1 MFIPYFCFS
10 LDFDEVYQATVMKNN
25 LVVVTILSIGILSLV
40 SCGNSGPLTEGSIEQ
55 TAWELEK
62 IPGEKIPEGVTF
74 KISFEAGTLFG
85 EGPCNRYHATY
96 NAGNGELTV
105 FGGIGRST
113 FECPA
118 NGPLELAYYN
128 QLAQAET
135 FGFRG
140 EQLVIRTKDG
150 DLVFN
155 NVRFSSNTK

>member
-1 MFIPYFCFS
+1 
-10 LDFDEVYQATVMKNN
+10 MKNN
-25 LVVVTILSIGILSLV
+25 LVVVTILSICILSLV
-40 SCGNSGPLTEGSIEQ
+40 YCGNSGPLTEGSIEQ
-55 TAWELEK
+55 TAWEVEK
-62 IPGEKIPEGVTF
+62 IPGQKIPEGVTF
-74 KISFEAGTLFG
+74 KISFEAGTLVG

-96 NAGNGELTV
+96 NARGSELKI
-105 FGGIGRST
+105 FGGIGRSN

-128 QLAQAET
+128 QLAQAEI
-135 FGFRG
+135 FGFSG